1 MLLIIGEIQRAS
13 SLSPSRPKGFLV
25 DLIGNVLG
33 KCSREFES
41 LASFSGR
48 WTGVVK
54 NMGWGVKVWDS
65 KDSTSGSAAH

>member
-1 MLLIIGEIQRAS
+1 MLLTIGEIQRAS

-41 LASFSGR
+41 LAL
-48 WTGVVK
+48 
-54 NMGWGVKVWDS
+54 
-65 KDSTSGSAAH
+65 AAGGLDG